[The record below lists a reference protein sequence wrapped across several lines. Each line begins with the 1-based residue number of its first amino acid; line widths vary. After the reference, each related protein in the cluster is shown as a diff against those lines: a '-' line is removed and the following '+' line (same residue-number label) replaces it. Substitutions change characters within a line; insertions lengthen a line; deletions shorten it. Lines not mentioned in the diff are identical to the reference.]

1 MRTGSSS
8 MSELIDR
15 IDIPEQDRAA
25 YKVHARRG
33 EAIAEAIVACV
44 AGIER
49 LSSKMTSPRVADRVP
64 VTMAR
69 RLRD

>member
-1 MRTGSSS
+1 
-8 MSELIDR
+8 MSEMIDR

-25 YKVHARRG
+25 YKVQARRG

-44 AGIER
+44 TGIGR

-64 VTMAR
+64 VPMAR